1 MGEHGVVR
9 GEEVPGVGG
18 VVVGL
23 GVGEAVIRGLVLA
36 VVAGVRGQLEAGHVA
51 RLHEGV
57 H

>member
-1 MGEHGVVR
+1 MVR